1 MILII
6 GLIIGFTSFKINDL
20 QIAEICKEIPTE
32 ACFKITESNNEIN
45 KKDKARHERQLELE
59 KKYYP

>member
-6 GLIIGFTSFKINDL
+6 GLIIGFASFKINDL
-20 QIAEICKEIPTE
+20 KIAEICKEIQTQ
-32 ACFKITESNNEIN
+32 ACIKITRDNAEI
-45 KKDKARHERQLELE
+45 DKADEARNRRQLELE